1 MLTTS
6 PRTAPPSVKGEEGRE
21 GGREEGREGLEV
33 MEDGKNRKTKGGE
46 GGDDRKARTW
56 LLRHCCV
63 CVCAGRVACVCAY
76 VCVRVERNDLD
87 ETVEETSLDEAQRL
101 ASRLA
106 AVSDHSSAGWDNQ
119 SSKLHGKK

>member
-1 MLTTS
+1 MD
-6 PRTAPPSVKGEEGRE
+6 RIGRQ
-21 GGREEGREGLEV
+21 REEKEGTTE
-33 MEDGKNRKTKGGE
+33 
-46 GGDDRKARTW
+46 
-56 LLRHCCV
+56 RHVHGFSDIVV

-76 VCVRVERNDLD
+76 VCVRVERNDSD
-87 ETVEETSLDEAQRL
+87 ETVEETSLDEARRL